1 MSPRLSR
8 KQRLREKN
16 PARYDDLVR
25 VATDVF
31 AEEGFN
37 GSSVN
42 RIAKQVGVGV
52 GTIYSYFDD
61 KEDLFLACVEC
72 AAETDLA
79 GKREHLD
86 DSLPAL
92 DMLKSIVRIDHE
104 LMERDP
110 SGQRLLKSVFYGINS
125 QLAITPEAQ
134 QLYFGSIDLV
144 ERALRKGV
152 EEGVFEL
159 GNDLPIAALLINGLM
174 ETFFVLGR
182 TLGGDTTSGTVE
194 LAERALAL
202 VCRGIVNSQQP
213 TRS

>member
-8 KQRLREKN
+8 KERLRGKN
-16 PARYDDLVR
+16 PDRFEDLIR
-25 VATDVF
+25 VATEMFSD
-31 AEEGFN
+31 EGFN

-42 RIAKQVGVGV
+42 RLAKQVRVGV

-61 KEDLFLACVEC
+61 KEDLFLACVKR

-79 GKREHLD
+79 GKRAHLD
-86 DSLPAL
+86 ESEPAL

-110 SGQRLLKSVFYGINS
+110 NGQRLLKSVFYGINS

-134 QLYFGSIDLV
+134 TLYFGSIDLV
-144 ERALRKGV
+144 QRALEKGT
-152 EEGVFEL
+152 EEGVFDL
-159 GNDLPIAALLINGLM
+159 GDDLGLAALLINGMM
-174 ETFFVLGR
+174 ETFFILGR
-182 TLGGDTTSGTVE
+182 TLGGDTTAGTVD

-202 VCRGIVNSQQP
+202 VCRGIVSEEHRI
-213 TRS
+213 T

>member
-8 KQRLREKN
+8 KQRLRGKN
-16 PARYDDLVR
+16 PDRYGELLR
-25 VATDVF
+25 VATEVF

-52 GTIYSYFDD
+52 GTLYSYFDD
-61 KEDLFLACVEC
+61 KEDLFLACVKR
-72 AAETDLA
+72 AAQTDLE
-79 GKREHLD
+79 GKSEQLD
-86 DSLPAL
+86 ETQPAL
-92 DMLKSIVRIDHE
+92 DMLKSILRIDHE

-110 SGQRLLKSVFYGINS
+110 AGQRLLKSVFYGVNS

-144 ERALRKGV
+144 QRALTKGSA
-152 EEGVFEL
+152 EGVFDL
-159 GNDLPIAALLINGLM
+159 GDDGPVAALLINGLM

-182 TLGGDTTSGTVE
+182 TLGGDSTSATVE
-194 LAERALAL
+194 LAERALDL
-202 VCRGIVNSQQP
+202 VCRGIVTESH
-213 TRS
+213 RRA